1 MGGHQ
6 PNLSSTQPPQDAGVL
21 YPSAPTHTAPVIL
34 PNPVSPIVQHPIEMR
49 GAGGL
54 TATPPISTAGSGLGQ
69 FKGPSLGG
77 LGGMGTFHT
86 NPVLIPQAPITQSAP
101 IPQPSLP
108 QPTNPGG
115 LTVQH
120 PIEMR
125 PQRG

>member
-1 MGGHQ
+1 MGGYQ
-6 PNLSSTQPPQDAGVL
+6 QSLSPTQPPQGAGFL
-21 YPSAPTHTAPVIL
+21 YPGAPTHTVPTPI
-34 PNPVSPIVQHPIEMR
+34 NPIAVANPI
-49 GAGGL
+49 
-54 TATPPISTAGSGLGQ
+54 Q

-77 LGGMGTFHT
+77 LSGLGTFHT
-86 NPVLIPQAPITQSAP
+86 NPTP